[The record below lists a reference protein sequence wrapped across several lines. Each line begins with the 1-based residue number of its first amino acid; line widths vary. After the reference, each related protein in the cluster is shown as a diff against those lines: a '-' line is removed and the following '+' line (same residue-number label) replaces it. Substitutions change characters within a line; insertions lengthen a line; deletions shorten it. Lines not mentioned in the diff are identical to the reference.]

1 MALDKL
7 VEDIFEDR
15 IFQILLKSYPVGK
28 YLGVTKKM
36 CHKMKEN
43 KMSLLNF
50 SLLRAL
56 SHFGDFRSYHIIITI
71 IITVVVIN
79 IY

>member
-1 MALDKL
+1 MIMALDKL

-28 YLGVTKKM
+28 YLGRATKQ
-36 CHKMKEN
+36 KEN

-50 SLLRAL
+50 SSLREI
-56 SHFGDFRSYHIIITI
+56 SHFEDFYSYHI
-71 IITVVVIN
+71 
-79 IY
+79 

>member
-43 KMSLLNF
+43 KTFLLNF
-50 SLLRAL
+50 SLLREI
-56 SHFGDFRSYHIIITI
+56 SHFGDFSSYHRVIIVV
-71 IITVVVIN
+71 VVVIN

>member
-15 IFQILLKSYPVGK
+15 IFHILLKSYLVGK

-43 KMSLLNF
+43 KRSLLNF
-50 SLLRAL
+50 SLLREI
-56 SHFGDFRSYHIIITI
+56 SHFGDFSSYRIIII
-71 IITVVVIN
+71 IVIN